1 MYISRCVDVEVDI
14 DLSARE
20 IYNDLNSDEKEELL
34 DLLLQEYSNKN
45 FSISNKLRSL
55 SDDEFLNDQK
65 TWDYIIKM
73 VKYHDSS
80 LLNYIIEELSY
91 EPEKQ

>member
-65 TWDYIIKM
+65 TWDYISKM

-80 LLNYIIEELSY
+80 L
-91 EPEKQ
+91 